1 MGDSFGKETL
11 LGIGI
16 IFVTIIFQII
26 ILLSTQ
32 ILVEEMGLDVIKF
45 FATSQFIV
53 LILQVIALKYIY
65 DDVKNFSESLESNN
79 RHQVLIPNPGNHL
92 AASAPQG
99 HPDPPP
105 GYNRFK

>member
-32 ILVEEMGLDVIKF
+32 ILVDEMGLDVIKF

-79 RHQVLIPNPGNHL
+79 RHQVLISNPGNHL

-105 GYNRFK
+105 GYKRFK

>member
-79 RHQVLIPNPGNHL
+79 RHQVLISNPGKHL